1 MRNKNCTE
9 QMMHFAKCCVH
20 CVLEE
25 SFFVYGN
32 SVESLKREG
41 IVFYSYL
48 DLNCTQV
55 ANVNSYKNEK

>member
-9 QMMHFAKCCVH
+9 QMMHSAECCVH
-20 CVLEE
+20 YV
-25 SFFVYGN
+25 FVYGN

-55 ANVNSYKNEK
+55 SNENSHKNEK